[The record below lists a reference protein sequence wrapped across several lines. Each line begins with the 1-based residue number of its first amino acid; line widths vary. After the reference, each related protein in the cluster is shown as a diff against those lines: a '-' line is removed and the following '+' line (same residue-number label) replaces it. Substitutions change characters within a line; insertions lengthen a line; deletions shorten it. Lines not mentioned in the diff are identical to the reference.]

1 METKRLRVL
10 VIEIFKIV
18 NNFNP
23 NYIKDIFTPKL
34 HPKGRPND
42 MLLKHH
48 DAITYGTESLKTLGA
63 TIWAHLIPN
72 YIYT

>member
-23 NYIKDIFTPKL
+23 NYMKDIFTPKL

-48 DAITYGTESLKTLGA
+48 DAITYGTESLKTGA